1 MASFDRDGIG
11 HEEIRPGHSGLIA
24 VGTLACP
31 RCDAPVSPGDRALR
45 VTDAIECP
53 YCGAFG
59 RVRDFLSLAVPSRP
73 ARVEVRVVHRRRP
86 GS

>member
-1 MASFDRDGIG
+1 VASFDRDGIG
-11 HEEIRPGHSGLIA
+11 HEEIRPGHAGLIA

-59 RVRDFLSLAVPSRP
+59 RVRDFLSLAAPTRP
-73 ARVEVRVVHRRRP
+73 ARVEIRLRGLRLP
-86 GS
+86 